1 MRKKEFDFSPEMGN
15 SGRKRPVKSFT
26 LSFETIKGLEELQ
39 KFHPEINVSNWVD
52 NLLKLALKEDIN
64 PAVYIGCRKGYKPV
78 TLLLRGELA
87 DFINALMLTGGHGL
101 GMSTKITPLTVG
113 EKVTK
118 AILNAP
124 MFLAG
129 NMEVRGSMEA
139 ELLQAKDNAREMYN
153 AYNYDFNNDE

>member
-26 LSFETIKGLEELQ
+26 LSVETIKGLEELQ

-64 PAVYIGCRKGYKPV
+64 PAVYIGYRKGYKPI
-78 TLLLRGELA
+78 TLLLRCELA

-101 GMSTKITPLTVG
+101 GMATKITPLTVG

-129 NMEVRGSMEA
+129 NMEVRGSMDA

-153 AYNYDFNNDE
+153 AYNYDFNSDK